1 MPPVLTNPFALFFVT
16 WKSFVWLLFWAPLWA
31 LGAWFFLERRN
42 RK

>member
-1 MPPVLTNPFALFFVT
+1 MPLLPTNLLAVLFLT